1 MELPGEDTEVI
12 VKVLTSQP
20 SQETLTRVLRQ
31 FEPTAS
37 SATASTASIIF
48 AIVNTTIPE
57 LWRSLQSDT
66 TAKKTVQLIVNC
78 LSSIS
83 GVNALLMRLDQLH
96 ARLRHLSAD
105 NDKHQIEDILKI
117 LTVILENDKFGPS
130 TVISELVKDGNKGEM
145 MLNEYMSLVG
155 GSKILNVVSKVSMD
169 LEGTDIWISD
179 GKRYSKWLG
188 ERLSEAV
195 KTQSEVSEVSVLLGK
210 ALSIG
215 YPCNIS

>member
-1 MELPGEDTEVI
+1 MELSGEDAEAI
-12 VKVLTSQP
+12 VKILTSQP
-20 SQETLTRVLRQ
+20 SQEALARVLRQ
-31 FEPTAS
+31 FEPTS
-37 SATASTASIIF
+37 SSPTSSTASVIF

-57 LWRSLQSDT
+57 LWRSLQSNT
-66 TAKKTVQLIVNC
+66 TLKKTVQLIVNC

-96 ARLRHLSAD
+96 ARVRHLSAD
-105 NDKHQIEDILKI
+105 NDKHQIEDVLEI
-117 LTVILENDKFGPS
+117 LTLILGSDKFSPS
-130 TVISELVKDGNKGEM
+130 TVIGELLKDGTKGKM
-145 MLNEYMSLVG
+145 MLNEYISLVG

-195 KTQSEVSEVSVLLGK
+195 KAHSEVPEVSALLGK
-210 ALSIG
+210 ALSLG
-215 YPCNIS
+215 YPCNLS